1 VSEAGSGPRAT
12 AGSSSTPLSRRE
24 QMLRYLLNHPE
35 YDEPQTSGELTF
47 FIANHPPPGDRSSWH
62 DSAPIWTSPGDSP
75 MCPRQETLAVAA
87 SANRHPR

>member
-1 VSEAGSGPRAT
+1 MSEAGSGPRAT

-47 FIANHPPPGDRSSWH
+47 FIAKQATTGKPVV
-62 DSAPIWTSPGDSP
+62 
-75 MCPRQETLAVAA
+75 VARFNA
-87 SANRHPR
+87 HLDISR